1 MGILAI
7 FYEQRS
13 SSITLTNSVMGFDL
27 TGLIFSLSAYF
38 LGSIPFGLVV
48 SRLCGAQDP
57 RQAGSGNIGSTNVL
71 RLSGKKVGILTLLGD
86 FGKGWVV
93 GWVSLTFYSQTIWGL
108 VGMFAVVVGH
118 IFPVFLK
125 FRGGKGVA
133 TGLGAI
139 LGFHFGTG
147 LILVLVWIGIV
158 GLFKYSSVGALLAFG
173 VFPLVSWVMT
183 ENDKFLVF
191 SLLLSGLIILKH
203 KGNIERLV
211 KGTESHIGSN

>member
-1 MGILAI
+1 MA
-7 FYEQRS
+7 
-13 SSITLTNSVMGFDL
+13 FDL
-27 TGLIFSLSAYF
+27 SGLLFFLSAYL

-71 RLSGKKVGILTLLGD
+71 RLSGKKIGILTLLGD
-86 FGKGWVV
+86 LGKGFVV
-93 GWVSLTFYSQTIWGL
+93 GWVSLTFYSQTSWGL

-147 LILVLVWIGIV
+147 LILVLIWMGTV
-158 GLFKYSSVGALLAFG
+158 GLVRYSSAGALVAFG
-173 VFPLVSWVMT
+173 VFPLMSWLMT
-183 ENDKFLVF
+183 ENDNFFVFAIFL
-191 SLLLSGLIILKH
+191 SCLIILKH

-211 KGTESHIGSN
+211 KGTESRIGFN

>member
-1 MGILAI
+1 MA
-7 FYEQRS
+7 
-13 SSITLTNSVMGFDL
+13 FDL
-27 TGLIFSLSAYF
+27 SGLIFFLSAY
-38 LGSIPFGLVV
+38 LIGSIPFGLVV

-93 GWVSLTFYSQTIWGL
+93 GWVSLTFYSPTIWGL
-108 VGMFAVVVGH
+108 FAMLAVVVGH

-139 LGFHFGTG
+139 LGFHLGIGF
-147 LILVLVWIGIV
+147 ILVLVWMGTV
-158 GLFKYSSVGALLAFG
+158 GLFKYSSAGALLAFG
-173 VFPLVSWVMT
+173 VFPLLSWMMI

-191 SLLLSGLIILKH
+191 SILLSCMVILKH

-211 KGTESHIGSN
+211 KGTESRIGSN

>member
-1 MGILAI
+1 MA
-7 FYEQRS
+7 
-13 SSITLTNSVMGFDL
+13 FDL
-27 TGLIFSLSAYF
+27 SGLIFSLSAYL

-93 GWVSLTFYSQTIWGL
+93 GWVSLTFYSPTIWGL
-108 VGMFAVVVGH
+108 FAMLAVVVGH
-118 IFPVFLK
+118 IFPMFLK

-147 LILVLVWIGIV
+147 LILVLIWMGTV
-158 GLFKYSSVGALLAFG
+158 GLVRYSSAGALVAFG
-173 VFPLVSWVMT
+173 VFPLMSWLVT
-183 ENDKFLVF
+183 ENDKFLIF
-191 SLLLSGLIILKH
+191 SILLSCMIILKH

-211 KGTESHIGSN
+211 KGTESRIGFN

>member
-1 MGILAI
+1 MA
-7 FYEQRS
+7 
-13 SSITLTNSVMGFDL
+13 FDL
-27 TGLIFSLSAYF
+27 SGLIFSLSAYL
-38 LGSIPFGLVV
+38 LGSIPFGLLV
-48 SRLCGAQDP
+48 
-57 RQAGSGNIGSTNVL
+57 
-71 RLSGKKVGILTLLGD
+71 LLGD
-86 FGKGWVV
+86 LGKGFVV

-147 LILVLVWIGIV
+147 LILVLIWMGTV
-158 GLFKYSSVGALLAFG
+158 GVVKYSSAGALVAFG
-173 VFPLVSWVMT
+173 VFPLMSWMMT

-191 SLLLSGLIILKH
+191 AILLSCLIILKH

-211 KGTESHIGSN
+211 KGTESRIGSN